1 MAHDRTRFMIT
12 IAGVGAAV
20 VLMLF
25 LLALYEGVRV
35 ESNGYIA
42 SRPSQVWIAQENT
55 TNFIKASSFL
65 PLNALEQIEK
75 IPEVAEASALLR
87 LITTVGIGGQ
97 KTTAIFVGVDPL
109 SSLGWPTVVEG
120 KSSADPGELIMDRA
134 LARRYG
140 ARIGDLLL
148 VQGRNFRLVG
158 FSTGTNAVMTQ
169 FVFIAL
175 DEARELLGFDD
186 MASYF
191 LVQATAGIS
200 DLELAQ
206 VLRGAVA
213 GANILT
219 QNDFSNNNMR
229 ELRGGLLPILATV
242 AVFGGVVGTSVLT
255 LLLYGAIVER
265 REEYAILK
273 AIGAPHSYLS
283 RLIVI
288 QSLAAVSGGVLFG
301 ILLYLSCAP
310 LIQYFV
316 PVVVLSLPLISILGV
331 AIVALLLGCLSA
343 LLPLRRVERIYPAE
357 LFRA

>member
-1 MAHDRTRFMIT
+1 
-12 IAGVGAAV
+12 
-20 VLMLF
+20 
-25 LLALYEGVRV
+25 
-35 ESNGYIA
+35 
-42 SRPSQVWIAQENT
+42 
-55 TNFIKASSFL
+55 
-65 PLNALEQIEK
+65 
-75 IPEVAEASALLR
+75 
-87 LITTVGIGGQ
+87 
-97 KTTAIFVGVDPL
+97 
-109 SSLGWPTVVEG
+109 
-120 KSSADPGELIMDRA
+120 
-134 LARRYG
+134 
-140 ARIGDLLL
+140 
-148 VQGRNFRLVG
+148 
-158 FSTGTNAVMTQ
+158 
-169 FVFIAL
+169 
-175 DEARELLGFDD
+175 

-206 VLRGAVA
+206 LLRGAVT

-255 LLLYGAIVER
+255 LLLYGAILER

-283 RLIVI
+283 RLILI
-288 QSLAAVSGGVLFG
+288 QALVAVSGGVLFG
-301 ILLYLSCAP
+301 IIVYLACAP

-316 PVVVLSLPLISILGV
+316 PVVVLSLPLISVLGV